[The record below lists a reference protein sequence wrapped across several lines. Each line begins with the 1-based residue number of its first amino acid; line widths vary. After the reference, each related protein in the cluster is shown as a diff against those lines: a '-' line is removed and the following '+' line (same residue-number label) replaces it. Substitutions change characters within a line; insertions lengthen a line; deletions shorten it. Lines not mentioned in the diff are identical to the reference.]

1 MGRQLPGGPAAVT
14 DRMLLRR
21 SELRHRPAV
30 VRPGVVRD
38 ERRVVAE
45 ATGSTRRVRQRALA
59 DRFGAVLVHQG
70 DGTDVGHPPILL
82 YPDLLEQLGEVLLI
96 GGVLPGVAGRAHP
109 GTPAEPIGRDPRV
122 IGDGRTPGRDMG
134 GPRLPERVLLEG
146 LSG

>member
-21 SELRHRPAV
+21 SELGHRPAV
-30 VRPGVVRD
+30 VRPGVVGD

-59 DRFGAVLVHQG
+59 TALEDRFGAVLVHQG

-109 GTPAEPIGRDPRV
+109 GTPAEPVGRDPRV
-122 IGDGRTPGRDMG
+122 IGDGRAPGRDMG
-134 GPRLPERVLLEG
+134 GSRLPERVLL
-146 LSG
+146 